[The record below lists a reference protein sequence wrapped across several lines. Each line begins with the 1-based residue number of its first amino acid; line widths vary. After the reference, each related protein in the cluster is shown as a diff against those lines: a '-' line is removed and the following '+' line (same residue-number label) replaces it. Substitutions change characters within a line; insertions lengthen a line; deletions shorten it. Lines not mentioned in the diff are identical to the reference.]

1 MKISLKWLDEYID
14 LKLAPQELAERL
26 TMAGI
31 EVKAVNIMGGWEN
44 MVVGEVLAVNPHP
57 NADRLKLATV
67 SLSGQQLTVVCG
79 APNIAVGQKVPF
91 AHVGAQL
98 IDGHTG

>member
-79 APNIAVGQKVPF
+79 APNIAVGQKVPCPCRGS
-91 AHVGAQL
+91 AYRWSYR
-98 IDGHTG
+98 